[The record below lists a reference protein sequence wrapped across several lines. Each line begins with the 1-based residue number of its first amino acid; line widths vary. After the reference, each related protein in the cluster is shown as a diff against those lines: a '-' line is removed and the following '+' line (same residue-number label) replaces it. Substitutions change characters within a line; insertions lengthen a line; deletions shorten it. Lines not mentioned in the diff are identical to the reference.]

1 MKKRIFKRI
10 HFSYIFAL
18 VIGALFMIKNVKA
31 ETITSDLKLTS
42 NRTESIVVKSGDNI
56 TIDLNGYNITTTNED
71 SIKVELG
78 ATLNLKGK
86 GTIEAIGTDVTP
98 IYNNGT
104 IIMSDA
110 TLLKDESKG
119 TYYAI
124 LNHGTMTIKSGTVRM
139 VNYKTSSLIA
149 NGYYDYTNTA
159 DKVGK
164 TAYIDG
170 VGNPAPKLII
180 ENGTFDGGRNTV
192 KNDDAA
198 TLTINGG
205 TYKNNVQ
212 VTVFNVNIATING
225 GTFETPSGNDKTNIV
240 NKFLDEKY
248 DKGILKINGGTFKA
262 LYLLE
267 GWTKDT
273 ISITGGNY
281 KDIKSLINNSEER
294 KKDSPKD
301 NLNSTNVKISG
312 GTFNS
317 NSFYDEKY
325 IKDGYE
331 MFDYNSNIVV
341 DKKAEFQLNKVK
353 YYVEKGKTIKLDYAA
368 NETGKKYLNVGSAD
382 EKIATI
388 KGNVITGVSVGK
400 TNVDLFIGGN
410 PLEAAEVIVYEVK
423 TDNATKNETNNL
435 NSLINEIANGKKE
448 VKGLDKETS
457 NKLLEA
463 INNNKTITTELNTKE
478 IKSSEVNKDTKD
490 KVNKILKK
498 EEKIAAY
505 YDINVLLKADNNS
518 LGKITELNDSIL
530 VSVDVPNSLP
540 ELKTGYT
547 RKYYIIR
554 IHNGET
560 TKLDANLVNGKIEFK
575 TDKFS
580 DYVLTY
586 TDEESTVKGKLDD
599 VPKTSFINYTIFFI
613 IFGLMTV
620 VTVKLLRKNNGSMK
634 SSVK

>member
-1 MKKRIFKRI
+1 MEERIFKRI

-18 VIGALFMIKNVKA
+18 VIGALFMIKNVNA
-31 ETITSDLKLTS
+31 ETISSDLKLTS
-42 NRTESIVVKSGDNI
+42 NRTESIVVKSGSNI
-56 TIDLNGYNITTTNED
+56 TIDLNGFNITTTKED
-71 SIKVELG
+71 SIIVENG

-86 GTIEAIGTDVTP
+86 GTIEAVGKGVAGL
-98 IYNNGT
+98 YNNGT
-104 IIMSDA
+104 TVIDDKNTEIYKKETNANVDR
-110 TLLKDESKG
+110 
-119 TYYAI
+119 YYAI
-124 LNHGTMTIKSGTVRM
+124 LNHGKLTINNAKVTMDTTLGK
-139 VNYKTSSLIA
+139 NASSLIA
-149 NGYYDYTNTA
+149 SGYYNFTTNTSE
-159 DKVGK
+159 KIGYVS
-164 TAYIDG
+164 G
-170 VGNPAPKLII
+170 VGMEKPTLTIN
-180 ENGTFDGGRNTV
+180 NGEFSGGINTV
-192 KNDDAA
+192 KNDDNG
-198 TLTINGG
+198 TLTINNGIF
-205 TYKNNVQ
+205 KNYIQ
-212 VTVFNVNIATING
+212 VAVMNANITKING
-225 GTFETPSGNDKTNIV
+225 GEFNVPTGEDKTTIYNFYLAGGY
-240 NKFLDEKY
+240 NE
-248 DKGILKINGGTFKA
+248 GILEVTGGTFKA
-262 LYLLE
+262 ENFIE
-267 GWTKDT
+267 GYANTQKPIT
-273 ISITGGNY
+273 ITNGNFE
-281 KDIKSLINNSEER
+281 IKYMINSNF
-294 KKDSPKD
+294 KKDS
-301 NLNSTNVKISG
+301 LNNNTLKVSG
-312 GTFNS
+312 GTFDVNS
-317 NSFYDEKY
+317 DVYNYLKE
-325 IKDGYE
+325 G
-331 MFDYNSNIVV
+331 FDAFDVENQKVIV
-341 DKKAEFQLNKVK
+341 DRQAEFQLTKVK
-353 YYVEKGKTIKLDYAA
+353 YYVEKGKTIKLDYTA

-388 KGNVITGVSVGK
+388 KGDVITGVSVGK

-435 NSLINEIANGKKE
+435 GTLINEIANGKKE

-580 DYVLTY
+580 DYILTY

-599 VPKTSFINYTIFFI
+599 VPKTSFINYTIFFT

-620 VTVKLLRKNNGSMK
+620 VTVKLLRKNN
-634 SSVK
+634 

>member
-1 MKKRIFKRI
+1 MEERIFKRI

-18 VIGALFMIKNVKA
+18 VIGALFMIKNVNA
-31 ETITSDLKLTS
+31 ETISSDLKLTS
-42 NRTESIVVKSGDNI
+42 NRTESIVVKSGSNI
-56 TIDLNGYNITTTNED
+56 TIDLNGFNITTTKED
-71 SIKVELG
+71 SIIVENG

-86 GTIEAIGTDVTP
+86 GTIEAVGKGVAGL
-98 IYNNGT
+98 YNNGT
-104 IIMSDA
+104 TVIDDKNTEIYKKETNANVDR
-110 TLLKDESKG
+110 
-119 TYYAI
+119 YYAI
-124 LNHGTMTIKSGTVRM
+124 LNHGKLTINNAKVTMDTTLGK
-139 VNYKTSSLIA
+139 NASSLIA
-149 NGYYDYTNTA
+149 SGYYNFTTNTSE
-159 DKVGK
+159 KIGYVS
-164 TAYIDG
+164 G
-170 VGNPAPKLII
+170 VGMEKPTLTIN
-180 ENGTFDGGRNTV
+180 NGEFSGGINTV
-192 KNDDAA
+192 KNDDNG
-198 TLTINGG
+198 TLTINNGIF
-205 TYKNNVQ
+205 KNYIQ
-212 VTVFNVNIATING
+212 VAVMNANITKING
-225 GTFETPSGNDKTNIV
+225 GEFNVPTGEDKTTIYNFYLAGGY
-240 NKFLDEKY
+240 NE
-248 DKGILKINGGTFKA
+248 GILEVTGGTFKA
-262 LYLLE
+262 ENFIE
-267 GWTKDT
+267 GYANTQKPIT
-273 ISITGGNY
+273 ITNGNFE
-281 KDIKSLINNSEER
+281 IKYMINSNF
-294 KKDSPKD
+294 KKDS
-301 NLNSTNVKISG
+301 LNNNTLKVSG
-312 GTFNS
+312 GTFDVNS
-317 NSFYDEKY
+317 DVYNYLKE
-325 IKDGYE
+325 G
-331 MFDYNSNIVV
+331 FDAFDVENQKVIV
-341 DKKAEFQLNKVK
+341 DRQAEFQLTKVK
-353 YYVEKGKTIKLDYAA
+353 YYVEKGKTIKLDYTA

-388 KGNVITGVSVGK
+388 KGDVITGVSVGK

-580 DYVLTY
+580 DYILTY

-599 VPKTSFINYTIFFI
+599 VPKTSFINYTIFFT

-620 VTVKLLRKNNGSMK
+620 VTVKLLRKNN
-634 SSVK
+634 

>member
-139 VNYKTSSLIA
+139 DNYKISSLIA

-164 TAYIDG
+164 KAYIDG

-248 DKGILKINGGTFKA
+248 DKGILNINGGTFKA

-273 ISITGGNY
+273 VSITGGNY

-341 DKKAEFQLNKVK
+341 DKKAEFQLTKVK
-353 YYVEKGKTIKLDYAA
+353 YYVEKGKTIKLDYTV

-586 TDEESTVKGKLDD
+586 TDKIKDTVNKVSKLDD
-599 VPKTSFINYTIFFI
+599 VPKTSFVNYTIFFI
-613 IFGLMTV
+613 IFGLMTIV
-620 VTVKLLRKNNGSMK
+620 AVNLLRKNN
-634 SSVK
+634 

>member
-1 MKKRIFKRI
+1 MKERIFKRI

-18 VIGALFMIKNVKA
+18 VIGALFMIKNVNA
-31 ETITSDLKLTS
+31 ETISSDLKLTS
-42 NRTESIVVKSGDNI
+42 NRTENIVVKSGSNI

-86 GTIEAIGTDVTP
+86 GTIEAIGTSVSP

-124 LNHGTMTIKSGTVRM
+124 LNHGTMTIKSGTVKM
-139 VNYKTSSLIA
+139 DNYKTSSLIA
-149 NGYYDYTNTA
+149 NGYYDYTNTN

-164 TAYIDG
+164 TAYIEG
-170 VGNPAPKLII
+170 VGNPAPKLTI

-248 DKGILKINGGTFKA
+248 DKGILNINGGTFKA

-273 ISITGGNY
+273 INIAGGNY
-281 KDIKSLINNSEER
+281 KDIKSLINDSEER
-294 KKDSPKD
+294 KTESSKD

-331 MFDYNSNIVV
+331 MFDYNNNIVV
-341 DKKAEFQLNKVK
+341 DKKSEFQLTKVK
-353 YYVEKGKTIKLDYAA
+353 YYVEKGKTIKLDYTA

-388 KGNVITGVSVGK
+388 KGDVITGVSVGK
-400 TNVDLFIGGN
+400 TNIDLFIGGN

-435 NSLINEIANGKKE
+435 NSLINEIANGKEE

-518 LGKITELNDSIL
+518 LGKITELNNSIL

-599 VPKTSFINYTIFFI
+599 VPKTSFINYTIFFT

-620 VTVKLLRKNNGSMK
+620 VTIKLLRKNN
-634 SSVK
+634 

>member
-620 VTVKLLRKNNGSMK
+620 VTVKLLRKNN
-634 SSVK
+634 

>member
-18 VIGALFMIKNVKA
+18 VIGALFMIKNVNA
-31 ETITSDLKLTS
+31 ETISSDLKLTS
-42 NRTESIVVKSGDNI
+42 NRTESIVVKSGSNI
-56 TIDLNGYNITTTNED
+56 TIDLNGFNITTTKED
-71 SIKVELG
+71 SIIVENG

-86 GTIEAIGTDVTP
+86 GTIEAIGTDVAP

-124 LNHGTMTIKSGTVRM
+124 LNHGIMTIKSGTVRM
-139 VNYKTSSLIA
+139 DNYKISSLIA

-164 TAYIDG
+164 KAYIDG

-225 GTFETPSGNDKTNIV
+225 GTFETPTGNDKTNIV
-240 NKFLDEKY
+240 NKFLDDKY
-248 DKGILKINGGTFKA
+248 DKGILNINGGTFKA

-281 KDIKSLINNSEER
+281 ENISKTLINTSEER

-317 NSFYDEKY
+317 NTFYDEKY

-341 DKKAEFQLNKVK
+341 DKKAEFQLTKVK
-353 YYVEKGKTIKLDYAA
+353 YYVEKGKTIKLDYTA

-388 KGNVITGVSVGK
+388 KGDVINGVSVGK
-400 TNVDLFIGGN
+400 TNIDCFISGRGE
-410 PLEAAEVIVYEVK
+410 PIEVIVYEVK

-505 YDINVLLKADNNS
+505 YDINVLLKVDNNS

-540 ELKTGYT
+540 ELKTGHT

-580 DYVLTY
+580 DYILTY
-586 TDEESTVKGKLDD
+586 TDEESESTVKGKLDD
-599 VPKTSFINYTIFFI
+599 VPKTSFINYTIFFT

-620 VTVKLLRKNNGSMK
+620 VTVKLLRKNN
-634 SSVK
+634 

>member
-1 MKKRIFKRI
+1 MKERISKRI

-18 VIGALFMIKNVKA
+18 IIGALFMIQNVNA
-31 ETITSDLKLTS
+31 ETISSDLKLTS
-42 NRTESIVVKSGDNI
+42 NRTENIVVKSGSNI
-56 TIDLNGYNITTTNED
+56 TIDLNGYDITTTNVD
-71 SIKVELG
+71 SIKVENG

-86 GTIEAIGTDVTP
+86 GTIEAMGTGVSS

-104 IIMSDA
+104 VNMNDV
-110 TLLKDESKG
+110 TLLKDEKKG
-119 TYYAI
+119 TYYTV
-124 LNHGTMTIKSGTVRM
+124 LNHGTMTVKSGTIKM
-139 VNYKTSSLIA
+139 ENHTTSSLFD
-149 NGYYDYTNTA
+149 NGYSNFTDSNE
-159 DKVGK
+159 KKGFVKGK
-164 TAYIDG
+164 GIET
-170 VGNPAPKLII
+170 PTLII
-180 ENGTFDGGRNTV
+180 ENGTFDGGLNTI
-192 KNDDAA
+192 KNDDNGY
-198 TLTINGG
+198 LTINGG
-205 TYKNNVQ
+205 HFKNNVQ
-212 VTVFNVNIATING
+212 VAVMNWNVATINDG
-225 GTFETPSGNDKTNIV
+225 LFEVPTGNDKTTIFNGTYGANSV
-240 NKFLDEKY
+240 
-248 DKGILKINGGTFKA
+248 DKGILTVNGGTFKA
-262 LYLLE
+262 EYFIE
-267 GWTKDT
+267 GKT
-273 ISITGGNY
+273 ISTINIAGGNY
-281 KDIKSLINNSEER
+281 ENINKSFINSSEER
-294 KKDSPKD
+294 KKDSPND
-301 NLNSTNVKISG
+301 NLDTSNVKISG

-317 NSFYDEKY
+317 NALYDEKY

-331 MFDYNSNIVV
+331 MFDYNNNIVV
-341 DKKAEFQLNKVK
+341 DKKSEFQLTKVK
-353 YYVEKGKTIKLDYAA
+353 YYVEKGKTIKLDYTA

-388 KGNVITGVSVGK
+388 KGDVITGVSVGK
-400 TNVDLFIGGN
+400 TNIDLFIGGN

-435 NSLINEIANGKKE
+435 GTLINEIANGKKE

-463 INNNKTITTELNTKE
+463 INNNKIITTELNTKE

-490 KVNKILKK
+490 KINKVLKK

-518 LGKITELNDSIL
+518 LGKITELSNSVL
-530 VSVDVPNSLP
+530 VSLDVPNNLP

-560 TKLDANLVNGKIEFK
+560 TKLEANLVNGKIEFK

-613 IFGLMTV
+613 IFGMMTI
-620 VTVKLLRKNNGSMK
+620 VTIKLLRKNN
-634 SSVK
+634 